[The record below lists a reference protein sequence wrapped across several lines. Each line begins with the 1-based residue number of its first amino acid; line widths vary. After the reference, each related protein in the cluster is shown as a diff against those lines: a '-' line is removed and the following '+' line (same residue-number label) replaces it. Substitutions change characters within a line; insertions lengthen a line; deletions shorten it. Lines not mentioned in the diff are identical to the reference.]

1 MEDSKG
7 SNLKLLVAY
16 GTRPEFIKIKPILNE
31 LDKRGLSYKLVQVAQ
46 HTDLIE
52 QIFDQKVD
60 VFDYKG
66 LNRLDCIVKSVLAAS
81 YIFEDVTH
89 VLVQGDTTTSMSVAL
104 AAFHR
109 EIPIIHLEAGLR
121 TFDQKNPYP
130 EEANRRIISALASVH
145 LCPTAYDQQNLTRER
160 YEGNSLHITGNTV
173 IDNIVGI
180 PTSKNNEV
188 LVTLH
193 RRENHK
199 DIRQWFKAIEAL
211 AVEFSQY
218 KFIFPMHPNPNIQ
231 KHKEVFKT
239 VNVCEP
245 FSYNEMKDRLANC
258 ELVISDSGGI
268 QEECSY
274 FKKVCL
280 VCRTATERPSY
291 SSILCPSPKDLT
303 NNFRMYR
310 AFSVDES
317 SPFGDGNAAQKI
329 TDVIENL

>member
-1 MEDSKG
+1 MK
-7 SNLKLLVAY
+7 LLLVAY

-52 QIFDQKVD
+52 QIYNQKVE

-104 AAFHR
+104 AAFHK

-121 TFDQKNPYP
+121 TFDQDNPYP
-130 EEANRRIISALASVH
+130 EEANRRIISAVASIH
-145 LCPTAYDQQNLTRER
+145 LCPTPLDKQNIVREKYR
-160 YEGNSLHITGNTV
+160 NNTIHVTGNTV
-173 IDNIVGI
+173 IDNLIGI
-180 PTSKNNEV
+180 PTSKNREV
-188 LVTLH
+188 IVTLH

-199 DIRQWFKAIEAL
+199 MMHEWFEVIEQL
-211 AVEFSQY
+211 ATNHKDY
-218 KFIFPMHPNPNIQ
+218 RFIFPMHPNPNVQ
-231 KHKEVFKT
+231 KHKEVFK
-239 VNVCEP
+239 NVEVCAP
-245 FSYNEMKDRLANC
+245 FSYNEMKQRLANC

-280 VCRTATERPSY
+280 VCRSATERPSY
-291 SSILCPSPKDLT
+291 SSILCPSPNDLV
-303 NNFRMYR
+303 NNFGMFR
-310 AFSVDES
+310 ALAIDES
-317 SPFGDGNAAQKI
+317 CPFGDGNAATKI
-329 TDVIENL
+329 ADIIENI

>member
-1 MEDSKG
+1 M
-7 SNLKLLVAY
+7 KLLLAY
-16 GTRPEFIKIKPILNE
+16 GTRPEFIKIKPILDQLIE
-31 LDKRGLSYKLVQVAQ
+31 RGISYKLVQVGQ
-46 HTDLIE
+46 HTDLVE
-52 QIFDQKVD
+52 QVFDQKVE

-121 TFDQKNPYP
+121 TFDQRNPYP
-130 EEANRRIISALASVH
+130 EEANRRIISAVASLH
-145 LCPTAYDQQNLTRER
+145 LCPTALDKQNLTRER
-160 YEGNSLHITGNTV
+160 YQGNTIHVTGNTV

-188 LVTLH
+188 IVTLH
-193 RRENHK
+193 RRENH
-199 DIRQWFKAIEAL
+199 RAMHEWCAAIERL
-211 AVEFSQY
+211 ASEFTQY
-218 KFIFPMHPNPNIQ
+218 KFIFPMHPNPNVQ
-231 KHKEVFKT
+231 KHKEVFK
-239 VNVCEP
+239 NVKVCSP
-245 FSYNEMKDRLANC
+245 FSYNEMKERLASC

-280 VCRTATERPSY
+280 VCRTATERPSF
-291 SSILCPSPKDLT
+291 SSVLCPSPDDLV

-310 AFSVDES
+310 AFAIEDS
-317 SPFGDGNAAQKI
+317 SPFGDGNAATKI
-329 TDVIENL
+329 ADIIENL